1 MATTS
6 AALPH
11 AEAHGFDDDR
21 KVRLGF
27 LFYVLT
33 DVTFVLFLFASYVW
47 LRAYNTNNAWFPFK
61 GMTLPDS
68 TTTYVLLGLIVVS
81 AISFYLA
88 YLGARSGNQAL
99 LRIGLL
105 VAFVLCVATLVGQ
118 IRFMGQQQF
127 ATGDGSFASIYI
139 LLSGYHV
146 YHLAI
151 GSFLGF
157 ALTVRAFRGF
167 YSRERHLGLVTVG
180 YFWYWMALMPVV
192 FWLLT
197 LALPPQL

>member
-61 GMTLPDS
+61 GMALPDS
-68 TTTYVLLGLIVVS
+68 NTTYVLLGLIVVS
-81 AISFYLA
+81 ALCFYLA
-88 YLGARSGNQAL
+88 YLGARSGNQLL

-105 VAFVLCVATLVGQ
+105 VAFLLCVATLVGQ
-118 IRFMGQQQF
+118 IRFMGEQQF

-151 GSFLGF
+151 GAFLGF

-167 YSRERHLGLVTVG
+167 YTRERHLGLVTVG
-180 YFWYWMALMPVV
+180 FFWYWMALMPVV

>member
-11 AEAHGFDDDR
+11 AEAPGFDNDR
-21 KVRLGF
+21 KARLGF

-61 GMTLPDS
+61 GMKLPDP
-68 TTTYVLLGLIVVS
+68 TTTLVLMVMIVVS
-81 AISFYLA
+81 AICFYLA
-88 YLGARSGNQAL
+88 YLGARGGNQLL
-99 LRIGLL
+99 LRLGLL
-105 VAFVLCVATLVGQ
+105 VAFLLCVATLIGQ

-127 ATGDGSFASIYI
+127 ATGDGSFASIFI

-151 GSFLGF
+151 GTFLGF

-167 YSRERHLGLVTVG
+167 YSREHHLGLVAVG
-180 YFWYWMALMPVV
+180 FFWYWMALMPVLL
-192 FWLLT
+192 WLIM